1 MSSNVD
7 AYIKSHNLVNRIY
20 DMVYYFG
27 IIKNSN
33 NEKVIKKFFYQK
45 LYDIEYVES
54 LAKYFEKKLIKNK
67 VNIELR
73 CNLKDLIYDLDYL
86 KQYIF

>member
-33 NEKVIKKFFYQK
+33 NEKVR
-45 LYDIEYVES
+45 LY
-54 LAKYFEKKLIKNK
+54 
-67 VNIELR
+67 
-73 CNLKDLIYDLDYL
+73 
-86 KQYIF
+86 